1 MSNSWVS
8 RFLEGVFMA
17 NGHGGARPGAGRKK
31 KGESNKN
38 YNCVEFTNKQ
48 LQELL
53 ASPHVAF
60 VSRRTVTYTAEFK
73 NLFWQRYVDGVDPAQ
88 IFYEAGIDP
97 DIIGRNRVQ
106 GLAKLLRQQ
115 KSKGL
120 PFSDGIEFNQNNVE
134 KKFDFPTPPKRDR
147 FIKPELSPQE
157 VAKMYHKVEY
167 LSQEMEFIKKIILAD
182 KDGKSK

>member
-1 MSNSWVS
+1 
-8 RFLEGVFMA
+8 MA

-38 YNCVEFTNKQ
+38 YNCVEFTNKL

-88 IFYEAGIDP
+88 YSMKLESILILSVEIVFKDWQNCYDNKIKGIS
-97 DIIGRNRVQ
+97 
-106 GLAKLLRQQ
+106 L
-115 KSKGL
+115 
-120 PFSDGIEFNQNNVE
+120 
-134 KKFDFPTPPKRDR
+134 
-147 FIKPELSPQE
+147 
-157 VAKMYHKVEY
+157 
-167 LSQEMEFIKKIILAD
+167 
-182 KDGKSK
+182 